1 MKIRFEPVQYIES
14 TEPIPSPYQ
23 GLYRM
28 YRYMLNDS
36 PCVEQQYLS
45 DIDSNPYT
53 LALLEINL
61 KNYRKTEI
69 SLSALHQCETIIKA
83 WFHSDKKLIIRFLY
97 DWDGIACYCE
107 PGNIN
112 TILNHMTQL
121 SPIINAYDRAVY
133 LLQGIF
139 IGNWG
144 EMHHSNY
151 MDDKSVIT
159 LINKLHST
167 VHPSIYLSVRTPQHW
182 RMITKEIPELKK
194 RLGLYNDGMLGSES
208 DLGTYTN
215 REEELIFQ
223 HNNMQYL
230 PNGGEVIYNM
240 HYNSI
245 QTFVQSLKTMHVS
258 YLNAD
263 YDTRVYDIWKNSTY
277 NNQNGYDYIV
287 SHLGYHY
294 AINNCAVTKPF
305 LKNEIRIQCTIQNN
319 GFSNALQSHVL
330 CISLQNND
338 SIITYQ
344 SECDIPCDAEKTI
357 STIIPTKELN
367 ENEYQVYACIKD
379 QMNNTMIPINNTGY
393 DNLHGV
399 FLGTLYIHH

>member
-14 TEPIPSPYQ
+14 TVPIPSPYQ

-36 PCVEQQYLS
+36 PCVEQQYQS

-69 SLSALHQCETIIKA
+69 SLFALHQCETIIKA
-83 WFHSDKKLIIRFLY
+83 WFDSDKKLIIRFLY
-97 DWDGIACYCE
+97 DWDGIACYSE

-121 SPIINAYDRAVY
+121 SPIINAYYRAVY

-159 LINKLHST
+159 LINRLHST
-167 VHPSIYLSVRTPQHW
+167 VHPSIYLSVRTPQQW
-182 RMITKEIPELKK
+182 RMIIKEIPELKK

-215 REEELIFQ
+215 GEEELQFQ
-223 HNNMQYL
+223 HTNTQYL
-230 PNGGEVIYNM
+230 PNGGEVIYNI

-245 QTFVQSLKTMHVS
+245 QTAVQSLKSMHVS

-263 YDTRVYDIWKNSTY
+263 YDTRVYDVWKNSTY
-277 NNQNGYDYIV
+277 NNQNGYDYII
-287 SHLGYHY
+287 SHLGCRYV
-294 AINNCAVTKPF
+294 INNCSVTKPF
-305 LKNEIRIQCTIQNN
+305 LKDEIRIQCTIQNN
-319 GFSNALQSHVL
+319 GFGNALQQHIF
-330 CISLQNND
+330 CIFLQNND

-357 STIIPTKELN
+357 STIITTKELN

-393 DNLHGV
+393 DKQQGV

>member
-1 MKIRFEPVQYIES
+1 
-14 TEPIPSPYQ
+14 
-23 GLYRM
+23 M

-36 PCVEQQYLS
+36 PCTQQQYQS

-61 KNYRKTEI
+61 KTYRNTEI
-69 SLSALHQCETIIKA
+69 SLFALHQCETILES
-83 WFHSDKKLIIRFLY
+83 WSHSHKKLIIRFLY
-97 DWDGIACYCE
+97 DWDGIACYSE
-107 PGNIN
+107 PDHIH
-112 TILNHMTQL
+112 TIINHMTEL
-121 SPIINAYDRAVY
+121 SPIINAYYRSIY

-167 VHPSIYLSVRTPQHW
+167 VHPSIYLSVRTPQQW
-182 RMITKEIPELKK
+182 RMITKEIPEIKK

-208 DLGTYTN
+208 DLGTYTS
-215 REEELIFQ
+215 REEELLFQ

-230 PNGGEVIYNM
+230 PNGGEVIYNI

-245 QTFVQSLKTMHVS
+245 QTSVQSLKAMHVS

-263 YDTRVYDIWKNSTY
+263 YDKRVYDIWKNSTY
-277 NNQNGYDYIV
+277 NHKNGYDYLI

-294 AINNCAVTKPF
+294 VLNSCTITKPF
-305 LKNEIRIQCTIQNN
+305 LKDEIRIQCAIQNN
-319 GFSNALQSHVL
+319 GFGNALQPHVL
-330 CISLQNND
+330 YISLQSND

-344 SECDIPCDAEKTI
+344 FECSIQCDTEKTI
-357 STIIPTKELN
+357 TTVIPAKDLN
-367 ENEYQVYACIKD
+367 KSEYQIYASIKD
-379 QMNNTMIPINNTGY
+379 PIHNTMYPINNTGY
-393 DNLHGV
+393 DNQHGLL
-399 FLGTLYIHH
+399 LGTLYIHH

>member
-28 YRYMLNDS
+28 YRYMLTDT
-36 PCVEQQYLS
+36 PCIKQQYQS

-61 KNYRKTEI
+61 KNYRNTEI
-69 SLSALHQCETIIKA
+69 SLFALHQCETIIKA

-97 DWDGIACYCE
+97 DWDGSAYYSE
-107 PGNIN
+107 PDNIN
-112 TILNHMTQL
+112 TTLNHMTQL
-121 SPIINAYDRAVY
+121 SPIINAYYRQIY

-151 MDDKSVIT
+151 MDDKSVIP
-159 LINKLHST
+159 LINKLYST
-167 VHPSIYLSVRTPQHW
+167 VHPSIYLSVRTPQQW
-182 RMITKEIPELKK
+182 RMITKEIPEIKK
-194 RLGLYNDGMLGSES
+194 QLGLYNDGILGSES

-215 REEELIFQ
+215 REEELQFQ
-223 HNNMQYL
+223 YSNMQYL
-230 PNGGEVIYNM
+230 PNGGEVIYNI

-245 QTFVQSLKTMHVS
+245 QTAVQSLKSMHVS

-263 YDTRVYDIWKNSTY
+263 YDTRVYDVWKNSTY
-277 NNQNGYDYIV
+277 NNQNGYDFII
-287 SHLGYHY
+287 SHLGYRY
-294 AINNCAVTKPF
+294 VINNCTVTKSF
-305 LKNEIRIQCTIQNN
+305 MKDEIKIQCTIQNT
-319 GFSNALQSHVL
+319 GFGNALQSHVL

-338 SIITYQ
+338 SIITCQ
-344 SECDIPCDAEKTI
+344 SECDIPCDTEKTI
-357 STIIPTKELN
+357 STVIPTKDLN
-367 ENEYQVYACIKD
+367 KNEYQVYACIKE
-379 QMNNTMIPINNTGY
+379 QMNNTMIPINNIGY
-393 DNLHGV
+393 DKQQGV
-399 FLGTLYIHH
+399 LLGTLYIHY